1 MNMRTLLGGILLLCA
16 SVVLGQDCQECKTYS
31 ATICISSDIMDNPFS
46 EIKNKDVVVICPG
59 VDWKITRNIELEKGN
74 FYNFGNITD
83 GGSGERL
90 RLTNKKTK
98 LYNHGKI
105 ELEKLEI
112 DESLFVNES
121 RATVT
126 ATSLLFNGRVTN
138 NGILNAMDD
147 CNGTATRNCGLYVDE
162 DSKRLDGSGT
172 VNVSDARFVGTVKGN
187 QVYNIKGR
195 LILDKNYSGADE
207 FNIGKELDI
216 RDAARVNSGMFYLD
230 GEFNCNGK
238 RFTGSICNYE
248 GTEQRSIEEC
258 HRNSS
263 NGSECMAILP
273 VELQMFEKVEID
285 HVVTFHWISG
295 VELSFDHY
303 ELQESMDGMHFET
316 IEFQYGRGSQSSYES
331 KEIIRH
337 ATKSYYR
344 LMMVDLDGSIAHSQI
359 LSVDGYKGTV
369 SVVLYPNP
377 ILAGEELNIRNEY
390 GKTGL
395 CHLVTIDGQRVHTT
409 EISDTIH
416 TMRLPVDLP
425 AGTYIIEVIYPDKKL
440 VDRIILK

>member
-1 MNMRTLLGGILLLCA
+1 MNIRTLLGGILLLCA
-16 SVVLGQDCQECKTYS
+16 SVVLGQECKECKTYS
-31 ATICISSDIMDNPFS
+31 ATICISSDIIDNPFS
-46 EIKNKDVVVICPG
+46 EIKDKDVVVICPG
-59 VDWKITRNIELEKGN
+59 VNWTITKNIELEKGN
-74 FYNFGNITD
+74 FYNFGTITD

-90 RLTNKKTK
+90 RLVNKKTT

-105 ELEKLEI
+105 ELKKLEI
-112 DESLFVNES
+112 DESIFVNE
-121 RATVT
+121 AGGEVT

-138 NGILNAMDD
+138 NGTLNTTDD
-147 CNGTATRNCGLYVDE
+147 CNGTASKNCGLYVDE

-172 VNVSDARFVGTVKGN
+172 INVSDARFVGTVKGN

-230 GEFNCNGK
+230 GDFNCNGK

-258 HRNSS
+258 HRNSN

-273 VELQMFEKVEID
+273 VELQMFDKIEID
-285 HVVTFHWISG
+285 HIVTFQWNAG
-295 VELSFDHY
+295 EELNFDHY
-303 ELQESMDGMHFET
+303 ELQESMDGIHFET
-316 IEFQYGRGSQSSYES
+316 IELQYGRGSQSSYES
-331 KEIIRH
+331 KEIVRH

-344 LMMVDLDGSIAHSQI
+344 LMMVDLDGSSSTSHI
-359 LSVDGYKGTV
+359 LSVAGYKGSV

-377 ILAGEELNIRNEY
+377 ILAGEELTIKNEY
-390 GKTGL
+390 GTGD
-395 CHLVTIDGQRVHTT
+395 CHLVTIDGRRVFSF
-409 EISDTIH
+409 EISDTRH
-416 TMRLPVDLP
+416 TIRLPAHLP
-425 AGTYIIEVIYPDKKL
+425 AGIYIIEMVYPDKKL
-440 VDRIILK
+440 VDRIILN